1 MGEAEF
7 EDNIR
12 SARGMMDDEA
22 TRTRAGFQGGG
33 LGGQTGQQVPAGGP
47 QQPLPHQSA
56 FSQPQQQPFNFS
68 GGGGPVPQPGP
79 PTSGSAGPFQQQFAG
94 ASSGAAFGNPFR
106 GPAPTVGPSTGGF
119 FRPQQVGP
127 SRALGGFGQMG
138 PDPAYGSTGFQPQQ
152 QIGSS
157 EAATAAFM
165 RQLAPALSW
174 MPDNLILAQPIDVI
188 YRLNREEKMAEAQS
202 EAAKASKGLDARL
215 HQNFQKAEANPV
227 YLEGSWDNRSS
238 VLHPARFLPGAAVPV
253 TQLWL
258 EARKLWGPDGVEAIG
273 NYDLETVSCTGCV
286 TARGWELLHKP
297 GCGDISIKLYTV
309 ANVGH
314 SATGTRT
321 MTLSGEDGITISESW
336 KELTEL
342 ADFKLAMR
350 NLRMAAR
357 LAAPWNFSFDVIDGF
372 LQSKDYMESDLAGL
386 KKAPTISSF
395 TDYCLKTN
403 ASLWV
408 RQSPFMDSARL
419 EAVWT
424 SWWSSRKAGVKAEHH
439 GAGQSAGN
447 GKQKGGGK
455 SDGGQKGG
463 YGQQAAKSKGQQVP
477 ANLTKH
483 TGPPTEKTICRKYND
498 KSCPNNFKTCV
509 TAIDGK
515 PSIRLYHVCN
525 FMKKKPDGSSDGLCL
540 QYHPRV
546 DHK

>member
-1 MGEAEF
+1 
-7 EDNIR
+7 
-12 SARGMMDDEA
+12 
-22 TRTRAGFQGGG
+22 
-33 LGGQTGQQVPAGGP
+33 
-47 QQPLPHQSA
+47 
-56 FSQPQQQPFNFS
+56 
-68 GGGGPVPQPGP
+68 
-79 PTSGSAGPFQQQFAG
+79 
-94 ASSGAAFGNPFR
+94 
-106 GPAPTVGPSTGGF
+106 
-119 FRPQQVGP
+119 
-127 SRALGGFGQMG
+127 
-138 PDPAYGSTGFQPQQ
+138 
-152 QIGSS
+152 
-157 EAATAAFM
+157 
-165 RQLAPALSW
+165 
-174 MPDNLILAQPIDVI
+174 
-188 YRLNREEKMAEAQS
+188 
-202 EAAKASKGLDARL
+202 
-215 HQNFQKAEANPV
+215 
-227 YLEGSWDNRSS
+227 
-238 VLHPARFLPGAAVPV
+238 V

-297 GCGDISIKLYTV
+297 GCGDITIKLYTV

-386 KKAPTISSF
+386 KKAPTISAF

-408 RQSPFMDSARL
+408 RQGPFMDSARL

-424 SWWSSRKAGVKAEHH
+424 SWWSSRKAGVKAEHY
-439 GAGQSAGN
+439 GASQEDGK
-447 GKQKGGGK
+447 GKQKGGVHM
-455 SDGGQKGG
+455 DGGQKSG
-463 YGQQAAKSKGQQVP
+463 YGQQGANSKFQQG
-477 ANLTKH
+477 ATNLPRH
-483 TGPPTEKTICRKYND
+483 TGPPNEKTICKKFND
-498 KSCPNNFKTCV
+498 KTCQLSFKNCV

-525 FMKKKPDGSSDGLCL
+525 FMKKKPDGSSDGLCM
-540 QYHPRV
+540 QFHPRL